1 MLPSWIDWSF
11 VAAFAGV
18 WPAYENLVRLPRV
31 KVEIGREGSP
41 RRIREYRFVMLQE
54 WLLVAIAIALIVF
67 DRRPWAS
74 VGLVLPHGAGLWWT
88 IGIVVAVAALLRMQ
102 YGVATGTDRARASVN
117 RQLTPVRWLLP
128 ASAPELANF
137 RALSVTAGV
146 CEEILFRGYLMAFL
160 LPLGGGGVA
169 VAASSLL
176 FGLGHG
182 YQGVVGIVKS
192 GVVGALMAGM
202 YVLTGSLLAPILVHA
217 MIDWSSGQIAA
228 EVPAAS

>member
-88 IGIVVAVAALLRMQ
+88 IGIVVAVAVLLRMQ

-228 EVPAAS
+228 DVPVTS